1 MLQLTEMIPFQDT
14 GVVVQITLLKYLSD
28 VWLNGNY
35 SWFIQSCLLT
45 QKNFSE
51 WSMTFLRLSYLQ
63 KERLPIYQ
71 MIEIINSKSFLSFK
85 CINCLFLAPAYLWD
99 V

>member
-1 MLQLTEMIPFQDT
+1 MLLLTEMIPYQDT

-35 SWFIQSCLLT
+35 SWLIQSCLLT

-63 KERLPIYQ
+63 KELLPIYP
-71 MIEIINSKSFLSFK
+71 MIEIINSKILICLK
-85 CINCLFLAPAYLWD
+85 CINCLFSAPAYLWD